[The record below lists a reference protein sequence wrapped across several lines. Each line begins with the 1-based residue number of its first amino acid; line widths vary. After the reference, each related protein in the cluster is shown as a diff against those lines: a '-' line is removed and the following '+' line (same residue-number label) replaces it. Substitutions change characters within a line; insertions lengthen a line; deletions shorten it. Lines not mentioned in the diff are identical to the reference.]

1 MRFVILSSLLFFF
14 PFSLVIHLGD
24 SLSSKGGGGG
34 FIRPDYYYYD
44 YPYILVTYIAIEIG
58 ASDSLHGTEREL
70 SRVYRE
76 KGIFLSART
85 QENKRK

>member
-1 MRFVILSSLLFFF
+1 MRFVILSSLLFFSF
-14 PFSLVIHLGD
+14 
-24 SLSSKGGGGG
+24 LSSHPPRRFAVEQRRGGG
-34 FIRPDYYYYD
+34 FIRPDYYYYG
-44 YPYILVTYIAIEIG
+44 YPYKLVTYIAIEIG